1 MKDPKLQKRKEK
13 RKVGFRG
20 YFTIFVSAILCL
32 AVIGGSFLERLTN
45 EWISKNLNIPEFVV
59 VIIFSLVIG
68 AISAWFVVKFALLPI
83 KRIQDAMN
91 EVSEGNLDIAVNED
105 SRFDE
110 IEDINHAFNI
120 MVKELRSTSIIQ
132 KDFIANVSH
141 EFKTPLTAIEGY
153 TTMLQDDG
161 LTKDEKQEY
170 MEKIL
175 FNTHRMNDLVTN
187 ILLISKLENQGI
199 PKKEEEFSIDE
210 QIRKAILATEIK
222 WTKKNIE
229 FDVDLDSVKYVGNA
243 NLIEHVW
250 SNLLDNAIKFSPIEG
265 KITLQLKKQNDCI
278 SFFVSDQGEGI
289 KEEAK
294 LQLFDKFYQG
304 DTSHKQEGN
313 GLGLALVKRIVD
325 MYGGEVEVHNLETK
339 GCQFIVRLPTK

>member
-120 MVKELRSTSIIQ
+120 MVKELRSTEIIQ
-132 KDFIANVSH
+132 SDFISSVSH
-141 EFKTPLTAIEGY
+141 EFKTPLSAIEGY
-153 TTMLQDDG
+153 TTMLQAED
-161 LTKDEKQEY
+161 LTEEERNEY
-170 MEKIL
+170 TEKIL
-175 FNTHRMNDLVTN
+175 FNTHRMTELVQN
-187 ILLISKLENQGI
+187 ILLLSKLDNQGI
-199 PKKEEEFSIDE
+199 ERRKEEFLLDE
-210 QIRKAILATEIK
+210 QIRQEILATEMK
-222 WTKKNIE
+222 WQEKNID
-229 FDVDLDSVKYVGNA
+229 FDIDLDVIRFYGNRS
-243 NLIEHVW
+243 LISHVW
-250 SNLLDNAIKFSPIEG
+250 SNLLGNAIKFSPNNG
-265 KITLQLKKQNDCI
+265 KIKMTLKRKDKEVVFTI
-278 SFFVSDQGEGI
+278 SDEGEGI
-289 KEEAK
+289 KEDAK
-294 LQLFDKFYQG
+294 KYIFNKFYQS

-313 GLGLALVKRIVD
+313 GLGLALVEKIVNI
-325 MYGGEVEVHNLETK
+325 YNGEVDVHNLEIN
-339 GCQFIVRLPTK
+339 GCEFIVRLPI

>member
-120 MVKELRSTSIIQ
+120 MVKELRSTEIIQ
-132 KDFIANVSH
+132 SDFISSVSH
-141 EFKTPLTAIEGY
+141 EFKTPLSAIEGY
-153 TTMLQDDG
+153 TTMLQAED
-161 LTKDEKQEY
+161 LTEEERNEY
-170 MEKIL
+170 TEKIL
-175 FNTHRMNDLVTN
+175 FNTHRMTELVQN
-187 ILLISKLENQGI
+187 ILLLSKLDNQGI
-199 PKKEEEFSIDE
+199 ERRKEEFLLDE
-210 QIRKAILATEIK
+210 QIRQEILATEMK
-222 WTKKNIE
+222 WQEKNID
-229 FDVDLDSVKYVGNA
+229 FDIDLDVIRFYGNRS
-243 NLIEHVW
+243 LISHVW
-250 SNLLDNAIKFSPIEG
+250 SNLLGNAIKFSPNNG
-265 KITLQLKKQNDCI
+265 KIKMTLKRKDKEVVFTI
-278 SFFVSDQGEGI
+278 SDEGEGI
-289 KEEAK
+289 KEDAK
-294 LQLFDKFYQG
+294 KYIFNKFYQS

-313 GLGLALVKRIVD
+313 GLGLALVKKIVNI
-325 MYGGEVEVHNLETK
+325 YNGEVDVHNLEIN
-339 GCQFIVRLPTK
+339 GCEFIVRLPI